1 MPSRSREKRK
11 FIRVP
16 FMTEVEV
23 RTGSSAIVSSSGIN
37 ISLGGLRLST
47 DRPVPPPDSTCDV
60 KIFLRASD
68 EPVVIQAKGKVVR
81 CGPGSL
87 AVEFT
92 ELDFDS
98 YHHLRGLIVNNA
110 VDPDRADLEFDAHWG
125 IRKPVP

>member
-1 MPSRSREKRK
+1 MPSGSRDKRE

-16 FMTEVEV
+16 FTTEVQV
-23 RTGSSAIVSSSGIN
+23 RTGSGAIESTSGIN

-47 DRPVPPPDSTCDV
+47 GRPIPPAESPCDV
-60 KIFLRASD
+60 KIILRASD
-68 EPVVIQAKGKVVR
+68 EPVVIQAKGKVAR

-98 YHHLRGLIVNNA
+98 YHHLRLLIVNNA
-110 VDPDRADLEFDAHWG
+110 ADPDRADREFAAHWG
-125 IRKPVP
+125 IRRPIP